1 MVGISIITI
10 IFLDL
15 FFVEYAL
22 SFSLETMKQ
31 YIGGKPQIGR
41 SEWPPGTE
49 TIYLLYLPLIAGGI
63 MFTFYMYKVRDR
75 KKWYKDR
82 RLNKYLDDDHDIA
95 AEQKRLGS
103 DNVHIIK

>member
-22 SFSLETMKQ
+22 SFSLETMQQ
-31 YIGGKPQIGR
+31 YIGGKPQIGT
-41 SEWPPGTE
+41 SEWPPSTE

-63 MFTFYMYKVRDR
+63 IFTFYMYKVRDR
-75 KKWYKDR
+75 K
-82 RLNKYLDDDHDIA
+82 N
-95 AEQKRLGS
+95 S
-103 DNVHIIK
+103 T